1 MQANWACATA
11 KQSGPAHVHCHR
23 PELRCAPASEEEL
36 PAEETA
42 VHPASDTCKLVVE
55 CRFIRIPHL
64 HQTRRTGA
72 GESLAPRLL
81 ATRYYYRTRTGDAPE
96 KTASRN
102 CAASS

>member
-42 VHPASDTCKLVVE
+42 VHPASDTCKLV
-55 CRFIRIPHL
+55 
-64 HQTRRTGA
+64 QTA
-72 GESLAPRLL
+72 
-81 ATRYYYRTRTGDAPE
+81 RTRA
-96 KTASRN
+96 RR
-102 CAASS
+102 AAAGLWYGLCSGQKG

>member
-42 VHPASDTCKLVVE
+42 VHPASDTCKLV
-55 CRFIRIPHL
+55 
-64 HQTRRTGA
+64 QTA
-72 GESLAPRLL
+72 
-81 ATRYYYRTRTGDAPE
+81 RTR
-96 KTASRN
+96 ASPRSGGLWYGL
-102 CAASS
+102 CSGQKG

>member
-42 VHPASDTCKLVVE
+42 VHPRRPGDTCKLV
-55 CRFIRIPHL
+55 
-64 HQTRRTGA
+64 QTARVRRRAVAAYGMA
-72 GESLAPRLL
+72 YVA
-81 ATRYYYRTRTGDAPE
+81 D
-96 KTASRN
+96 KKASDML
-102 CAASS
+102 

>member
-42 VHPASDTCKLVVE
+42 VHPASDTCKLV
-55 CRFIRIPHL
+55 
-64 HQTRRTGA
+64 QTADACSAAQRR
-72 GESLAPRLL
+72 LMVWPM
-81 ATRYYYRTRTGDAPE
+81 
-96 KTASRN
+96 
-102 CAASS
+102 

>member
-42 VHPASDTCKLVVE
+42 VHPAATHANLCK
-55 CRFIRIPHL
+55 
-64 HQTRRTGA
+64 
-72 GESLAPRLL
+72 PRG
-81 ATRYYYRTRTGDAPE
+81 RV
-96 KTASRN
+96 
-102 CAASS
+102 CAAQRRLMVWPM

>member
-42 VHPASDTCKLVVE
+42 VHPASDTRELV
-55 CRFIRIPHL
+55 
-64 HQTRRTGA
+64 QTADAWRRAAAAYGMA
-72 GESLAPRLL
+72 YVA
-81 ATRYYYRTRTGDAPE
+81 D
-96 KTASRN
+96 KKASDML
-102 CAASS
+102 